1 MNVNDMMKDELTCV
15 IEQADALE
23 KENVENIYKKEQLEI
38 EMEKNCKRFEDATLE
53 FKMKEKNNE
62 MKNKISKDVNEKLQ
76 KDKELLKNTSDT
88 LSIKIEKLKAE
99 KDILVQVKSEE
110 TSKHDNFVAK
120 NDNERS
126 QIVEE
131 IYRLLK

>member
-38 EMEKNCKRFEDATLE
+38 KMENNCKRFEDATLE

-88 LSIKIEKLKAE
+88 
-99 KDILVQVKSEE
+99 
-110 TSKHDNFVAK
+110 
-120 NDNERS
+120 
-126 QIVEE
+126 
-131 IYRLLK
+131 